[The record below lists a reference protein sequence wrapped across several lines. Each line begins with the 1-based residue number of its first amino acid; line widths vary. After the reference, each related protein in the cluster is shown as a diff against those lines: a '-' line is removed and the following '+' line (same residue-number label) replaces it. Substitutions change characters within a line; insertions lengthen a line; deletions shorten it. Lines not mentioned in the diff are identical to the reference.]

1 MPHQQGR
8 LQYFGKASQP
18 PASPISFSDLLPQ
31 NASMAEL
38 RDLRIVP
45 QAAPERLASPAT
57 DARQE
62 TIVEAQKAI
71 QIIAEQVT
79 RLAQSPTSSA
89 EMIQIMKES
98 AATLAQTVP
107 VYTEAVGALCRR
119 EQKLE
124 NATVRLQE
132 SVARFQTQQME
143 MASQVSGTVSRLRS
157 WLMVALLLAAVAVA
171 AAAGNVV
178 LLLQNAR

>member
-1 MPHQQGR
+1 
-8 LQYFGKASQP
+8 
-18 PASPISFSDLLPQ
+18 
-31 NASMAEL
+31 MAEL

-157 WLMVALLLAAVAVA
+157 WLMVALLLAAFAVA

-178 LLLQNAR
+178 LVLQNAR